1 MSFKDVRDLSD
12 HLKLLGY
19 PNNFP
24 LSSLYTNYGGLNSF
38 KVVADVLQ
46 WLVGRLEPG
55 ATIPGST
62 KNETD
67 RILLIRSAT
76 EFFVTKTGVKVNPRK
91 LYASSSAAAKELQK
105 ITSLLI
111 TTPSAEDEQNDEN
124 LRSLAPIDLG
134 DKIDELRRAR
144 ELSSELTNRGAALY
158 DLLSKEMVNKET
170 RSIQSSR
177 IMEISAVEKA
187 LRNAISS
194 AQLKLQSA
202 KTQLETSRVEKQA
215 ASSKLQRKKAEL
227 ERSKQR
233 LDALQKIRPA
243 HMKEYEELEEE
254 LRGLFQQYFLRV
266 RCRDALKSQLNSRIK
281 SPTPIATPVI
291 KATEN
296 SITFIPEGLIDDDDE
311 DDDLDE
317 IDDDDM
323 TISGMM
329 GRDEPPGAKEKDLGV
344 GPKPEEKRE
353 VRVRPTTGRLKPRTG
368 TTVGRHKIIGSMLG
382 DPDDD
387 ILDSSLGSGNS
398 DSEIELG
405 GNEFGLNS
413 DDDISL
419 SKLTGEVAPKPPP
432 KNDHSDEDF

>member
-1 MSFKDVRDLSD
+1 M
-12 HLKLLGY
+12 
-19 PNNFP
+19 
-24 LSSLYTNYGGLNSF
+24 
-38 KVVADVLQ
+38 
-46 WLVGRLEPG
+46 
-55 ATIPGST
+55 
-62 KNETD
+62 
-67 RILLIRSAT
+67 
-76 EFFVTKTGVKVNPRK
+76 
-91 LYASSSAAAKELQK
+91 
-105 ITSLLI
+105 
-111 TTPSAEDEQNDEN
+111 
-124 LRSLAPIDLG
+124 
-134 DKIDELRRAR
+134 
-144 ELSSELTNRGAALY
+144 
-158 DLLSKEMVNKET
+158 
-170 RSIQSSR
+170 
-177 IMEISAVEKA
+177 EKA

-323 TISGMM
+323 TMSGMM
-329 GRDEPPGAKEKDLGV
+329 GRDELPGAKEKDLGV

-405 GNEFGLNS
+405 GNECKL
-413 DDDISL
+413 IKIL
-419 SKLTGEVAPKPPP
+419 SENAT
-432 KNDHSDEDF
+432 